1 MEKSQNAVLNLEDNN
16 SSYSQNKILNNKT
29 CKSKEME
36 EIAELN
42 SNLEREK
49 IFSIAEENDDKSLI
63 V

>member
-1 MEKSQNAVLNLEDNN
+1 LFFKVDSNEELEKTQNAMLNLDDNN
-16 SSYSQNKILNNKT
+16 SSYSQNKRLN

-49 IFSIAEENDDKSLI
+49 INSIAE
-63 V
+63 